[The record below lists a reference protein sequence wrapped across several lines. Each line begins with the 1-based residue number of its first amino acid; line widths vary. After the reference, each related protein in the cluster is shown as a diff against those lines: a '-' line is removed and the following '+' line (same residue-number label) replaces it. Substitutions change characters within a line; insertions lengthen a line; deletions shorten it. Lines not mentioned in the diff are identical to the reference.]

1 MKEIIAQF
9 PVNQMG
15 YGVAGSN
22 ILYELDKI
30 AKVSLF
36 PIGGV
41 EITDKRI
48 EETFFRTNV
57 NPSLPLFTT
66 DFSSPTVKIWHQHQL
81 MDRIG
86 RGKYYGFPIFELD
99 SFSRLE
105 LYSLSAPDELIV
117 CSQWA
122 KTVLEKFVKQKV
134 SVVPLGI
141 DTDIFY
147 PEQYKERK
155 SYRFFTIGKWEVR
168 KAHDV
173 IVECFN
179 RAFSLEDDVQLH
191 MLCHNPFLNEQQTR
205 AWVDIC
211 ENCELSGKVFVH
223 PRANTH
229 QDVADFIRQMDC
241 GVFPAKAEGWNLE
254 LLESMAC
261 GNPVITTNYSAH
273 TEFCN
278 KDNSYLVE
286 IDDLEP
292 AYDGIWFDGNKGSW
306 AYIGESQKEQIIEHM
321 RYCYKNRPYNNEGV
335 ATGRSFTWENSAKKL
350 LEII

>member
-9 PVNQMG
+9 PINQMG
-15 YGVAGSN
+15 YGVAGTN
-22 ILYELDKI
+22 ILFELDKL
-30 AKVSLF
+30 VQVDLF

-41 EITDKRI
+41 EITDKKI
-48 EETFFRTNV
+48 EDVFNRTNA
-57 NPSLPLFTT
+57 NFAT

-81 MDRIG
+81 IDRIG
-86 RGKYYGFPIFELD
+86 RGKYFGFPIFELD
-99 SFSRLE
+99 NFSTPE
-105 LYSLSAPDELIV
+105 LFSLSTPDEHIV

-122 KTVLEKFVKQKV
+122 KTVLEQFVKQKV

-141 DTDIFY
+141 DTDIFF
-147 PEQYKERK
+147 PGSDKHTGT
-155 SYRFFTIGKWEVR
+155 YRFFTIGKWEIR

-179 RAFSLEDDVQLH
+179 RAFEHHDDVELH
-191 MLCHNPFLNEQQTR
+191 MVCHNPFLNEQQVR
-205 AWVDIC
+205 SWIDVC
-211 ENCELSGKVFVH
+211 EDCDLHEKVFIH

-229 QDVADFIRQMDC
+229 QDIGDFIRRMDC

-261 GNPVITTNYSAH
+261 GKSVIATNYSAH

-286 IDDLEP
+286 IDDVEP
-292 AYDGIWFDGNKGSW
+292 AYDGIWFDGNKGNW

-321 RYCYKNRPYNNEGV
+321 RYCYKNRPYNNEGI

>member
-9 PVNQMG
+9 PINQMG
-15 YGVAGSN
+15 YGVAGTN
-22 ILYELDKI
+22 ILFELDKL
-30 AKVSLF
+30 VQVDLF

-41 EITDKRI
+41 EITDKKI
-48 EETFFRTNV
+48 EDVFNRTSAN
-57 NPSLPLFTT
+57 FDT
-66 DFSSPTVKIWHQHQL
+66 DFSSPVVKIWHQHHL
-81 MDRIG
+81 IDRVG

-99 SFSRLE
+99 SFTNVE
-105 LYSLSAPDELIV
+105 LLNLSCPDELIT
-117 CSQWA
+117 CSQWG
-122 KTVLEKFVKQKV
+122 KSVLEQFVKQKV

-141 DTDIFY
+141 DTDIFF
-147 PEQYKERK
+147 PGSDKHTGT
-155 SYRFFTIGKWEVR
+155 YRFFTIGKWEIR

-179 RAFSLEDDVQLH
+179 RAFEPSDDVELH
-191 MLCHNPFLNEQQTR
+191 MMCHNPFLNEQQTN
-205 AWVDIC
+205 AWIDIC
-211 ENCELSGKVFVH
+211 ENCDLPGKIIIH

-229 QDVADFIRQMDC
+229 HDVANFIRNMDC
-241 GVFPAKAEGWNLE
+241 GVYAARGEGWNLE

-261 GNPVITTNYSAH
+261 GKPVIATNYTAH

-286 IDDLEP
+286 IEDVEP
-292 AYDGIWFDGNKGSW
+292 AFDGIWFHGTRGNW

-321 RYCYKNRPYNNEGV
+321 RYCYKNRPYNNEGI

>member
-1 MKEIIAQF
+1 MKEIIYNA
-9 PVNQMG
+9 PINPMG

-30 AKVSLF
+30 ANVSLF

-41 EITDKRI
+41 EITDKKI
-48 EETFFRTNV
+48 EEVFHRTNG
-57 NPSLPLFTT
+57 NLNT

-81 MDRIG
+81 IDRIG

-99 SFSRLE
+99 DFSTVEKL
-105 LYSLSAPDELIV
+105 SLSAPDELIV

-122 KTVLEKFVKQKV
+122 KTVLEKTVKQKV

-147 PEQYKERK
+147 PHERNG
-155 SYRFFTIGKWEVR
+155 SETYRFFTIGKWEIR
-168 KAHDV
+168 KAHDI

-179 RAFSLEDDVQLH
+179 RAFEYDDNVELH
-191 MLCHNPFLNEQQTR
+191 MLCHNPFLNEQQTNN
-205 AWVDIC
+205 WIDIC
-211 ENCELSGKVFVH
+211 ENCDLSSKVFVR
-223 PRANTH
+223 PRVNSH
-229 QDVADFIRQMDC
+229 QDVANFIRNMDC

-254 LLESMAC
+254 LLESMAS
-261 GNPVITTNYSAH
+261 GKPVIATNYSAH

-286 IDDLEP
+286 IDDVEP
-292 AYDGIWFDGNKGSW
+292 AFDGIWFDGNKGNW

-321 RYCYKNRPYNNEGV
+321 RYCYTNRPTNPEGIK
-335 ATGRSFTWENSAKKL
+335 TGRNYTWKNSAKI
-350 LEII
+350 LESILH

>member
-1 MKEIIAQF
+1 MKEIIYNA
-9 PVNQMG
+9 PINPMG
-15 YGVAGSN
+15 YGVAGAN

-30 AKVSLF
+30 ANVSLF

-41 EITDKRI
+41 EITDKKI
-48 EETFFRTNV
+48 EEVFARTNA
-57 NPSLPLFTT
+57 NFNT

-81 MDRIG
+81 IDRIG

-99 SFSRLE
+99 DFSTVEKL
-105 LYSLSAPDELIV
+105 SLSAPDELIV

-122 KTVLEKFVKQKV
+122 KTVLEKTVKQKV

-147 PEQYKERK
+147 PYERNG
-155 SYRFFTIGKWEVR
+155 SETYRFFTIGKWEIR
-168 KAHDV
+168 KAHDI

-179 RAFSLEDDVQLH
+179 RAFEYNDNVELH

-205 AWVDIC
+205 SWIDIC
-211 ENCELSGKVFVH
+211 ENCDLSSKVFVR
-223 PRANTH
+223 PRVNSHQEVAN
-229 QDVADFIRQMDC
+229 FIRNMDC

-254 LLESMAC
+254 LLESMAS
-261 GNPVITTNYSAH
+261 GKPVIATNYSAH

-286 IDDLEP
+286 IDDVEP
-292 AYDGIWFDGNKGSW
+292 AFDGIWFDGNKGNW
-306 AYIGESQKEQIIEHM
+306 AYIGEYQKEQIIEHM
-321 RYCYKNRPYNNEGV
+321 RYCYNNRPQNTAGIE
-335 ATGRSFTWENSAKKL
+335 TGRTYTWKNSAKI
-350 LEII
+350 LESILH